1 MLDAV
6 SCFYGYF
13 LVVKPPIP
21 YVPRHFYTDE
31 IVLDAVSVS
40 VYFLVVK
47 PPISYVPH
55 NLYTGEIVL
64 DARALAEAGA
74 PQSFALTRKGKPEKG
89 EVTLGASFTGSIAI
103 VTVAELDSK
112 TPSKTSNWKLSLPL
126 TFAFGV

>member
-1 MLDAV
+1 MRDRARRRV
-6 SCFYGYF
+6 VFYGYF

-31 IVLDAVSVS
+31 IVLDAVYVS
-40 VYFLVVK
+40 VCFLVVK

-89 EVTLGASFTGSIAI
+89 EVTLGASFMPIEVYI
-103 VTVAELDSK
+103 Y
-112 TPSKTSNWKLSLPL
+112 
-126 TFAFGV
+126 TFRPIFCVRSVL